1 MSKEDLKMWQKLII
15 DEVSNEEFNKF
26 IQDRY
31 KYLAG
36 NINKYGFWETIDR
49 INLNDYPDHEFQ
61 KLVKY
66 YKEHKELLANY
77 IKKRAGNG
85 K

>member
-26 IQDRY
+26 IH
-31 KYLAG
+31 
-36 NINKYGFWETIDR
+36 
-49 INLNDYPDHEFQ
+49 LNDYPDHEFQ